1 MLTSSS
7 VIHRN
12 IDGLLFQAPKPL
24 PSRSLLKS
32 RNQIM
37 TIDAKTIT
45 RRAALGL
52 LAAGAGGYA
61 AFGPERRRLQS
72 GGRVVLD
79 YWEKWTGHEA
89 AAMKVVVDRFNESQ
103 GRIFVNYLTMGGI
116 DQKAKVAIAAGDPP
130 DVLGLW
136 NRNLPFFS
144 QCGAIMP
151 LDQLKDYGITESS
164 YAKAVGPLVFR
175 GGRQLAA
182 PSTPSSIALYYNRKI
197 FEEVGLDPD
206 SPPRTIEEFDVAIDR
221 LTILDPDGNVERA
234 GFLPTDPG
242 WWSWCWGGFFG
253 GHLYDEKTGLATV
266 DAPQNIAG
274 YDWYQS
280 FPKRWGLDKLR
291 RFQGAPIDNPSPYR
305 NFFSGRLATTIQGP
319 WLPMFMDQELGP
331 GNFDYGA
338 CPFPVPAALADQPPY
353 GPIEADILVVPAG
366 AKNPDASMEFIA
378 FTQRTENMETLC
390 TGHAKPSPLSS
401 SSEAFVRN
409 HPNRAVAVHEEIL
422 QSPNAYTTPWITGWA
437 EFGMALG
444 AGLDQI
450 WNLKSPSAAAPLA
463 EVQLEASEILQ
474 READRRRRRGQPDPW
489 EKA

>member
-1 MLTSSS
+1 
-7 VIHRN
+7 
-12 IDGLLFQAPKPL
+12 
-24 PSRSLLKS
+24 
-32 RNQIM
+32 M

-151 LDQLKDYGITESS
+151 LDQLKDYGITEAS

-221 LTILDPDGNVERA
+221 QGDRGE
-234 GFLPTDPG
+234 
-242 WWSWCWGGFFG
+242 WS
-253 GHLYDEKTGLATV
+253 
-266 DAPQNIAG
+266 
-274 YDWYQS
+274 
-280 FPKRWGLDKLR
+280 
-291 RFQGAPIDNPSPYR
+291 SPYGKGCHR
-305 NFFSGRLATTIQGP
+305 
-319 WLPMFMDQELGP
+319 
-331 GNFDYGA
+331 
-338 CPFPVPAALADQPPY
+338 
-353 GPIEADILVVPAG
+353 
-366 AKNPDASMEFIA
+366 
-378 FTQRTENMETLC
+378 
-390 TGHAKPSPLSS
+390 
-401 SSEAFVRN
+401 
-409 HPNRAVAVHEEIL
+409 
-422 QSPNAYTTPWITGWA
+422 
-437 EFGMALG
+437 
-444 AGLDQI
+444 
-450 WNLKSPSAAAPLA
+450 
-463 EVQLEASEILQ
+463 
-474 READRRRRRGQPDPW
+474 
-489 EKA
+489 

>member
-1 MLTSSS
+1 
-7 VIHRN
+7 
-12 IDGLLFQAPKPL
+12 
-24 PSRSLLKS
+24 
-32 RNQIM
+32 M
-37 TIDAKTIT
+37 TTDLKTIS
-45 RRAALGL
+45 RRSALGL
-52 LAAGAGGYA
+52 LAAGAAGYA
-61 AFGPERRRLQS
+61 AFGPERRRLRRD
-72 GGRVVLD
+72 GRIVLD
-79 YWEKWTGHEA
+79 YWEKWTSHEA
-89 AAMKVVVDRFNESQ
+89 AAMQTVVDRFNESQ
-103 GRIFVNYLTMGGI
+103 SGIFVNYLTMGGI

-151 LDQLKDYGITESS
+151 LDGLRDYGIDEST

-182 PSTPSSIALYYNRKI
+182 PSTPSSIALYYNKAI
-197 FEEVGLDPD
+197 FREVGLDPD
-206 SPPRTIEEFDVAIDR
+206 APPRTIEAFDEAIDR
-221 LTILDPDGNVERA
+221 LTILDDDGNVERA

-253 GHLYDEKTGLATV
+253 GHLYDERTGLATV
-266 DAPQNIAG
+266 DSPPNIAG
-274 YDWYQS
+274 YDWFQS

-319 WLPMFMDQELGP
+319 WLPKFMDMELGP
-331 GNFDYGA
+331 GVFDYGA

-353 GPIEADILVVPAG
+353 GPIEADILVIPTG
-366 AKNPDASMEFIA
+366 ARNPEASLEFIA
-378 FTQRTENMETLC
+378 FTQRPENIETLC
-390 TGHAKPSPLSS
+390 AGHAKPSPLAV
-401 SSEAFVRN
+401 SSEGFIRD
-409 HPNRAVAVHEEIL
+409 HPNTAVAVHEEIL

-450 WNLKSPSAAAPLA
+450 WNLKSPSAAGPLG
-463 EVQLEASEILQ
+463 EVQAEAEEILQ
-474 READRRRRRGQPDPW
+474 REHERRQRRNQPDPW
-489 EKA
+489 ETA